1 MIYRHI
7 AASERAFV
15 QQLAVAYVNHGYW
28 YYVTGSVPGHKNVMR
43 VDEKLLARYDVAISK
58 WARARR
64 KRQGLA
70 NVHYLRHGQFFV
82 LIATRGFHPF
92 FEEEG
97 ESVKDIRREPIRF
110 SGYSISYRRGVDRK
124 WHASVRIHPVEY
136 NGLKSFYL
144 DLATHS
150 SLEVILR
157 ELRRIPFEP
166 YAAVRRQLL
175 NVLRAVNRARK
186 TAGYELVPTSAIRLR
201 RRVVKAF
208 DASREDGLHAA
219 ALASAVERM
228 DSGCQLSVQAFAAG
242 LSQQNSVNP
251 MWSNSHSLGNFSD
264 KPGSAV
270 LTPAEPAFVPTGAE

>member
-28 YYVTGSVPGHKNVMR
+28 YYVTGNVPGHKNVMR

-70 NVHYLRHGQFFV
+70 NVHYLRHGHFFV

-92 FEEEG
+92 FAEEG
-97 ESVKDIRREPIRF
+97 DSIKDIRREPIRF

-124 WHASVRIHPVEY
+124 WHAAVRIHPVEY

-186 TAGYELVPTSAIRLR
+186 AAGYELVPTSAIRLR

-219 ALASAVERM
+219 ALASAVERV

-242 LSQQNSVNP
+242 LGQPNSENCRSNGAIGVSRP
-251 MWSNSHSLGNFSD
+251 QDKCDSNS
-264 KPGSAV
+264 
-270 LTPAEPAFVPTGAE
+270 LTATLQSGRIGC

>member
-28 YYVTGSVPGHKNVMR
+28 YYVTGEVPEHKDVIK
-43 VDEKLLARYDVAISK
+43 VDDKLMTRYEVAISK

-64 KRQGLA
+64 KQQGFA
-70 NVHYLRHGQFFV
+70 NVQYLRHGRFFV

-92 FEEEG
+92 FEQEG
-97 ESVKDIRREPIRF
+97 GNVKDIRREPIRF
-110 SGYSISYRRGVDRK
+110 AGYSISYRMGVDRK
-124 WHASVRIHPVEY
+124 WHPSVRIHPVEY

-144 DLATHS
+144 DLATRCTVEHM
-150 SLEVILR
+150 LR
-157 ELRRIPFEP
+157 ELGQIPFEP

-186 TAGYELVPTSAIRLR
+186 AAGYELVPLSAIRLN

-208 DASREDGLHAA
+208 DPGAESSLMAVATSRE
-219 ALASAVERM
+219 R
-228 DSGCQLSVQAFAAG
+228 SGCQLGLQALEAG
-242 LSQQNSVNP
+242 VNQP
-251 MWSNSHSLGNFSD
+251 AC
-264 KPGSAV
+264 PG
-270 LTPAEPAFVPTGAE
+270 P